1 MIYRDKEMLHAT
13 LNIYIFGLKVT
24 AMRHC
29 GAGLSEIDQV
39 GAIHILSTFSGA
51 ASLINLLLGMLN
63 RK

>member
-1 MIYRDKEMLHAT
+1 MKL
-13 LNIYIFGLKVT
+13 
-24 AMRHC
+24 C

-63 RK
+63 RKREVE